1 VGRPHLPQGGPDS
14 ATAAD
19 GAPTALAES
28 FVREEGTI
36 VTAGANPMALKRG
49 IDKAAEA
56 ANLAT
61 VMHYSV
67 LAPRA
72 TPRAR
77 R

>member
-1 VGRPHLPQGGPDS
+1 MGRAHHYQGWRES
-14 ATAAD
+14 AKEAD

-36 VTAGANPMALKRG
+36 VTAGATPMALKRG
-49 IDKAAEA
+49 IDKAVE

-77 R
+77 Q